1 MRFIV
6 YILCL
11 SLRKAISHLHLYL
24 FHRTVHSLIDFAWC
38 LMFLSFGKGKFSSAL
53 YFISKIFNISK
64 ENQLDF
70 GDLKYNTLSHFITCK
85 KNI

>member
-1 MRFIV
+1 
-6 YILCL
+6 
-11 SLRKAISHLHLYL
+11 
-24 FHRTVHSLIDFAWC
+24 
-38 LMFLSFGKGKFSSAL
+38 MFLSFGKGQFSSAL

-85 KNI
+85 KNIWKMYGIPNELYNYKKINMIQKCLSLGLFGGKKGHVGI

>member
-1 MRFIV
+1 MLVTKESNFSFALI
-6 YILCL
+6 I
-11 SLRKAISHLHLYL
+11 YL

-53 YFISKIFNISK
+53 YFVSKIFNISK
-64 ENQLDF
+64 QNQLDF
-70 GDLKYNTLSHFITCK
+70 GDLIYNTISHFITCK